1 MFEEKS
7 VLVGMSGGIDSSA
20 VCCMLLEQGYRVE
33 GLTFVTCDAGLKAVE
48 AAAALAARLGIPH
61 HVADVR
67 EEFRRTV
74 VQSFIDSY
82 LGGRTPNPCVN
93 CNPLVKFRL
102 LEEWADRLGCTYIA
116 TGHYVKVESEKRKT
130 ESGKRK
136 ACASECVDACLHTQR
151 AQPRF
156 DEVKA
161 ERVQRTEYRE
171 QSRENGEWRYY
182 IVTGDDDRKDQSYF
196 LWRLTQKQL
205 ARVIF
210 PLGGMEKQQV
220 VEYLRERGFE
230 YVASGGESMEVCFIP
245 GDYRDFLRE
254 NVPDI
259 DARFGGGSF
268 VDSEGRV
275 LGKHAGFPF
284 YTIGQR
290 KGLGIALGYPAYVLK
305 INAAKNT
312 VMLGKEEQLL
322 VRHMLIDEPRWVDGV
337 PEDITVRVRYR
348 SRPVPCDAPVAT
360 GDGRWLVRLH
370 ETVSAITP
378 GQSAVFYCGN
388 VVVGGAFIADQRG
401 INQWINETSR

>member
-116 TGHYVKVESEKRKT
+116 TGHYVRVESEKRKT
-130 ESGKRK
+130 ESGKSTENR
-136 ACASECVDACLHTQR
+136 E
-151 AQPRF
+151 
-156 DEVKA
+156 
-161 ERVQRTEYRE
+161 QRTDNSEH
-171 QSRENGEWRYY
+171 RYY

-210 PLGGMEKQQV
+210 PLGGMEKPQV

-259 DARFGGGSF
+259 DLRFGGGSF

>member
-7 VLVGMSGGIDSSA
+7 VLVGMSGGIDSTA
-20 VCCMLLEQGYRVE
+20 VCSMLLEQGYRVE

-61 HVADVR
+61 HVADIR
-67 EEFRRTV
+67 EEFKSLV
-74 VQSFIDSY
+74 MAPFIEEY
-82 LGGRTPNPCVN
+82 LSGRTPNPCVN

-102 LEEWADRLGCTYIA
+102 LEEWADRLGCTHIA
-116 TGHYVKVESEKRKT
+116 TGHYVRVQSKEQRVQSKDESEK
-130 ESGKRK
+130 
-136 ACASECVDACLHTQR
+136 
-151 AQPRF
+151 
-156 DEVKA
+156 
-161 ERVQRTEYRE
+161 
-171 QSRENGEWRYY
+171 RYY

-196 LWRLTQKQL
+196 LWRLTQQQL
-205 ARVIF
+205 SKVLF
-210 PLGGMEKQQV
+210 PLGGMEKPQV
-220 VEYLRERGFE
+220 VEYLRQRGYE
-230 YVASGGESMEVCFIP
+230 HVASGGESMEVCFIP

-275 LGKHAGFPF
+275 LGRHAGFPF

-290 KGLGIALGYPAYVLK
+290 KGLGIALGHPAYVLK

-312 VMLGKEEQLL
+312 VMLGTEQQLL
-322 VRHMLIDEPRWVDGV
+322 VRHMLVEEPQWVDGV
-337 PEDITVRVRYR
+337 PSALTVRVRYR
-348 SRPVPCDAPVAT
+348 SRPVPCDAPQAT

-370 ETVSAITP
+370 EQVSAITP
-378 GQSAVFYCGN
+378 GQSAVFYNGK

-401 INQWINETSR
+401 INQWISTDE

>member
-1 MFEEKS
+1 
-7 VLVGMSGGIDSSA
+7 MSGGIDSSA

-116 TGHYVKVESEKRKT
+116 TGHYVRVESEKRKT
-130 ESGKRK
+130 ESGKSTENR
-136 ACASECVDACLHTQR
+136 E
-151 AQPRF
+151 
-156 DEVKA
+156 
-161 ERVQRTEYRE
+161 QRTDNSEH
-171 QSRENGEWRYY
+171 RYY

-210 PLGGMEKQQV
+210 PLGGMEKPQV

-259 DARFGGGSF
+259 DLRFGGGSF

>member
-1 MFEEKS
+1 MIMFEEKS

-61 HVADVR
+61 YVADVR

-116 TGHYVKVESEKRKT
+116 TGHYVKVESREYREQRT
-130 ESGKRK
+130 EN
-136 ACASECVDACLHTQR
+136 
-151 AQPRF
+151 
-156 DEVKA
+156 
-161 ERVQRTEYRE
+161 RVQRTDNSEH
-171 QSRENGEWRYY
+171 RYY

-196 LWRLTQKQL
+196 LWRLTQEQL
-205 ARVIF
+205 SRVIF
-210 PLGGMEKQQV
+210 PLGGMEKPQV

>member
-7 VLVGMSGGIDSSA
+7 VLVGMSGGIDSTA
-20 VCCMLLEQGYRVE
+20 VCSMLLEQGYRVE

-48 AAAALAARLGIPH
+48 AATALAARLSIPH
-61 HVADVR
+61 HVADIR
-67 EEFRRTV
+67 EEFRTLV
-74 VQSFIDSY
+74 VGPFIESY
-82 LGGRTPNPCVN
+82 LSGRTPNPCVN

-102 LEEWADRLGCTYIA
+102 LEEWADKLGCAHIA
-116 TGHYVKVESEKRKT
+116 TGHYVKVES
-130 ESGKRK
+130 GKMK
-136 ACASECVDACLHTQR
+136 DDSER
-151 AQPRF
+151 RF
-156 DEVKA
+156 
-161 ERVQRTEYRE
+161 
-171 QSRENGEWRYY
+171 Y

-196 LWRLTQKQL
+196 LWRLTQQKL
-205 ARVIF
+205 ARVLF
-210 PLGGMEKQQV
+210 PLGGMEKPQV
-220 VEYLRERGFE
+220 VEYLKKRGYE
-230 YVASGGESMEVCFIP
+230 HVASGGESMEVCFIP

-254 NVPDI
+254 HVPDL
-259 DARFGGGSF
+259 DSRFGSGSF

-378 GQSAVFYCGN
+378 GQSAVFYNGN
-388 VVVGGAFIADQRG
+388 VVVGGAFISDQRG
-401 INQWINETSR
+401 INQWINEPSR